1 MLTVYPKYISLKYW
15 AATVVSDYDNE
26 SLPLLGN
33 EEEWKEWGNIV
44 AGTGIFLRA
53 SVPSPASIVRGKNQ
67 DNFKDWQQWARIVYN
82 IMNSELINTD
92 PLLDV
97 ENLVNQ

>member
-15 AATVVSDYDNE
+15 AATVISDYDNE
-26 SLPLLGN
+26 SLPIL
-33 EEEWKEWGNIV
+33 
-44 AGTGIFLRA
+44 GIFLRA
-53 SVPSPASIVRGKNQ
+53 GVPSPASIVRGRNQ

-82 IMNSELINTD
+82 IMNSESINTD